1 MRINF
6 SLTFRIAFVALVCMS
21 AEPASLAV
29 NSKITRHGSSSDLLK
44 GRTDKVII
52 DSRGTIKLG
61 RATQE
66 VIKDFGDF
74 DSVWSINS
82 IVVSGGAVYF
92 GTSPNGGI
100 YQYRLNTI
108 TKIYPRQADSNEV
121 QDNVEQQ
128 DQDDEFYYEK
138 VEAEEYL
145 SNEHIFAMARD
156 VYGRLLAGISGR
168 ECKLCRFEDNKMEV
182 VFEPNDAKYIF
193 AIAIDDGGNIYLGT
207 GPEGKVYKLNP
218 FAENVKVIYD
228 SPDKNILSLAV
239 GRDGCVYAGSDTRGL
254 IYKINTRT
262 EKTTVLYDSEQPEI
276 TALLFI
282 DSDEAGNSSN
292 ETSAE
297 TSCAA
302 GLYAAG
308 TSAKVVQAQAQYA
321 ASVYEGSSAGRPE
334 VEEPDEKS
342 YEQSEGGRTLQV
354 ANSQK
359 SEESA
364 PPSTPPQARKRPQPS
379 KASFIYR
386 ITKDG
391 FVNHVFDE
399 AAVFFCLA
407 QQDDKL
413 LVGTGNGARLFSVDP
428 AMEQQAVIYEDKQA
442 SQITAISVSDRDTY
456 IGTANPAKLLKLTD
470 GFAFEGEYI
479 SSLIDAGQPSNWG
492 KLQLEADVPRG
503 CKVLMAVR
511 SGNVEDVNDPT
522 FSDWS
527 DPIEV
532 TRPVQLNCPAGRFCQ
547 YKLIL
552 RSESGDRSPTIREIA
567 IANTVPNLAPRIEMV
582 TVNRI
587 MNPAKQGFFKISY
600 KAEDENED
608 QLVYKIDFRK
618 QGWQNWIQMKD
629 KITDSDFEWDARTVE
644 DGRYE
649 IRITASDERGNT
661 TAQALTGSRISEPVV
676 VDNTG
681 PEIKKLKVTTV
692 FESGSQY
699 KTFAVEVSDQL
710 SAIGRLEYTIDSN
723 SDWLGAVP
731 DDLVYDTMQENFT
744 IDVDAESGLSKG
756 THVLA
761 IRVSDAVRNA
771 TYKTL
776 EFSVD

>member
-1 MRINF
+1 MRNNF
-6 SLTFRIAFVALVCMS
+6 SFTVGIVVVGLVCMFAGS
-21 AEPASLAV
+21 ASLAV
-29 NSKITRHGSSSDLLK
+29 NSKITRHSSSSDLLK
-44 GRTDKVII
+44 GITDNVVI

-82 IVVSGGAVYF
+82 IVVNGGTIYF

-100 YQYRLNTI
+100 YKFRLNTL
-108 TKIYPRQADSNEV
+108 TRIYPQPDGSSDVQADDE
-121 QDNVEQQ
+121 EQQ
-128 DQDDEFYYEK
+128 DDESDYETVK
-138 VEAEEYL
+138 AEEYL
-145 SNEHIFAMARD
+145 SNEHIFAMATD
-156 VYGRLLAGISGR
+156 VSGRLLAGISGR
-168 ECKLCRFEDNKMEV
+168 ECKLCRFENNTMEV

-193 AIAIDDGGNIYLGT
+193 AITVDDSGYIYLGT
-207 GPEGKVYKLNP
+207 GPEGKIYKLNP
-218 FAENVKVIYD
+218 FAENPQVIFD
-228 SPDKNILSLAV
+228 SPDKNILSLAS
-239 GRDGCVYAGSDTRGL
+239 GDDGCVYAGSDTRGL

-276 TALLFI
+276 TALLFV
-282 DSDEAGNSSN
+282 DSAGSEGSSGASG
-292 ETSAE
+292 SAE
-297 TSCAA
+297 
-302 GLYAAG
+302 LYAAG

-334 VEEPDEKS
+334 IEEPDEKS

-359 SEESA
+359 SEES
-364 PPSTPPQARKRPQPS
+364 PPSQSQPQTRKRPQPS

-391 FVNHVFDE
+391 FVNDVFNE

-407 QQDDKL
+407 QQDEKL
-413 LVGTGNGARLFSVDP
+413 LVGTGNGAQLFSIDP
-428 AMEQQAVIYEDKQA
+428 AMEQRAIIYEDKQS
-442 SQITAISVSDRDTY
+442 SQITTVTVAGKDIY
-456 IGTANPAKLLKLTD
+456 IGTANPAKLMKLTG
-470 GFAFEGEYI
+470 GFAIEGEYV

-492 KLQLEADVPRG
+492 KLQLEADIPNG
-503 CKVLMAVR
+503 CEVLAAVR
-511 SGNVEDVNDPT
+511 SGNVEDVNDST
-522 FSDWS
+522 FSGWS
-527 DPIEV
+527 EPVEV
-532 TRPVQLNCPAGRFCQ
+532 TRPVQLDCPTGRFCQ

-552 RSESGDRSPTIREIA
+552 RSENGDRSPTVREIA
-567 IANTVPNLAPRIEMV
+567 VANTVPNLAPRIELV

-587 MNPAKQGFFKISY
+587 MSPAKHGFFKISY

-618 QGWQNWIQMKD
+618 DGWRNWIQMKD
-629 KITDSDFEWDARTVE
+629 KLTDSDFEWDARTVE

-649 IRITASDERGNT
+649 IRVTASDEKSNT
-661 TAQALTGSRISEPVV
+661 TAGAMTGSRISDTVV

-681 PEIKKLKVTTV
+681 PEIKKMKMTTV

-699 KTFAVEVSDQL
+699 KTFAVEVSDEL

-723 SDWLGAVP
+723 SDWMGAVP

-744 IDVDAESGLSKG
+744 IDVDTEDGLSEG
-756 THVLA
+756 DHVLA

-771 TYKTL
+771 TYKTI